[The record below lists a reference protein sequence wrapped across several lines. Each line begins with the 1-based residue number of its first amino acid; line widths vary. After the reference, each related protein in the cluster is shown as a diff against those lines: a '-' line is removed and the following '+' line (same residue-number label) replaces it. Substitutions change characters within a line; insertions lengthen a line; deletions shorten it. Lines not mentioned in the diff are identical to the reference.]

1 MSTRELLLPKY
12 LFGEMAEMAQYQQYH
27 SATMVKQYQPSCA
40 SYSAIQAASEAE
52 YSSSSRSKRGC
63 CFELNVSHEKGR
75 RAHLRAYAA

>member
-1 MSTRELLLPKY
+1 MSIRELLLPKY

-52 YSSSSRSKRGC
+52 YYS
-63 CFELNVSHEKGR
+63 NVAVVVRED
-75 RAHLRAYAA
+75 AALS